1 MPARPDGNCLIEVTD
16 QNQPTTE
23 AYPLATGPMRLFY
36 LVLAYVCVAIGV
48 AGAFLPL
55 LPAVP
60 FLLVAVW
67 AGQKGSRRVHDWIY
81 AQPKFAKMLND
92 WHDEGAIPLYAKW
105 IASIMMFL
113 SWLFMIRREYHWGTV
128 LLMSV
133 IFVSIAIWM
142 WTRPNPK
149 P

>member
-1 MPARPDGNCLIEVTD
+1 MQLNDSAPVVPGRGARIL
-16 QNQPTTE
+16 
-23 AYPLATGPMRLFY
+23 Y
-36 LVLAYVCVAIGV
+36 LVIAYVAVAFAV

-67 AGQKGSRRVHDWIY
+67 AGQRGSQRVHDWIY
-81 AQPKFAKMLND
+81 AQPKFARILND
-92 WHDEGAIPLYAKW
+92 WHEQGAIPLYAKW
-105 IASIMMFL
+105 IASIMMFG
-113 SWLFMIRREYHWGTV
+113 SWLFMIHREYHWGAV

-133 IFVSIAIWM
+133 IFVAIAIFM

-149 P
+149 N